1 MILNACDVVCNV
13 YKASTMMNTFKKKK
27 TQCAY
32 SEMEFLT
39 QFEIEDDKAKIGGI
53 T

>member
-1 MILNACDVVCNV
+1 MPATIDCNV
-13 YKASTMMNTFKKKK
+13 YQASNMMNTFKKKK
-27 TQCAY
+27 TQYVY